1 MNLNEL
7 ANDLCAD
14 LKFVDMTNQLS
25 HYNILD
31 KKNLLPFSSTYN
43 TNNKVMQTRAIEVLK
58 EEQPEIIAVY
68 PAWIHDSGSLSTR
81 NYYLY
86 QYLAA
91 NYTPCKY
98 KNIIF
103 LTNSDE
109 VREQFEPAY
118 EELGEIM
125 HIERLGDLPLVWG
138 NEYLEEQETEDLPLE
153 MNLVDT
159 NAEKLGG
166 DEYLLSAEES
176 YFLYSFDENQ
186 TGMEIP
192 FLRITVEDQSG
203 SEEEL
208 QFEGVVYFMDEGK
221 GVKESHRFIFEGGEG
236 SFLIPLT
243 TSPWWSYSDQIQSM
257 MIDFI
262 SSSLPGK
269 QISVTLEFE
278 TLKES
283 EG

>member
-1 MNLNEL
+1 M
-7 ANDLCAD
+7 
-14 LKFVDMTNQLS
+14 
-25 HYNILD
+25 
-31 KKNLLPFSSTYN
+31 
-43 TNNKVMQTRAIEVLK
+43 
-58 EEQPEIIAVY
+58 
-68 PAWIHDSGSLSTR
+68 
-81 NYYLY
+81 
-86 QYLAA
+86 
-91 NYTPCKY
+91 
-98 KNIIF
+98 
-103 LTNSDE
+103 
-109 VREQFEPAY
+109 
-118 EELGEIM
+118 
-125 HIERLGDLPLVWG
+125 
-138 NEYLEEQETEDLPLE
+138 
-153 MNLVDT
+153 
-159 NAEKLGG
+159 
-166 DEYLLSAEES
+166 
-176 YFLYSFDENQ
+176 
-186 TGMEIP
+186 
-192 FLRITVEDQSG
+192 EDQSG